1 MIGAGKGAPMFI
13 PNENDLDLADSM
25 IEMHGARAI
34 SEAETFLYRSAHTGD
49 RDGASQWLRVMS
61 VIEFSELRPAIQ

>member
-1 MIGAGKGAPMFI
+1 MFI
-13 PNENDLDLADSM
+13 PTEDDLGLADSM

-34 SEAETFLYRSAHTGD
+34 SEAESILYRSAHTGD
-49 RDGASQWLRVMS
+49 RDAASQWLRVLS

>member
-1 MIGAGKGAPMFI
+1 MFI

>member
-1 MIGAGKGAPMFI
+1 MFI
-13 PNENDLDLADSM
+13 PNEDDLDLAESM

-34 SEAETFLYRSAHTGD
+34 SEVETFLYRSAHTGD
-49 RDGASQWLRVMS
+49 RDAASRWQRVMS